1 MAKLLEFAALL
12 PVPEGDDSVERALAL
27 DITQSYIVEAPAGS
41 GKTGLLIQRLL
52 KLLASPDVTDP
63 AQILA
68 VTFTRKA
75 THEMRDRVLGQL
87 AAAKAGAP
95 VQGSFEATTRLLAE
109 AVLEHDATL
118 GWQLLDHP
126 ERLNI
131 KTIDALSIEIA
142 GSLPVLSGAGGQ
154 TPVDRAGE
162 LYAQAARRTLNLLG
176 GKDEALTRALETVL
190 LHRDGNL
197 ADCEHLVAEMLQWRD
212 QWTELIPH
220 SPAGLTDEYLESV
233 TLPKLEKALENA
245 ICRALTK
252 LKKKMPAE
260 LLQQL
265 CNLASEMA
273 RADGYKGALSPIAI
287 CSDRNEPPEE
297 SADDLEYWAALAHLL
312 VKPSTPR
319 DWRIAVHSH
328 VLRVEIATH
337 QKAELKLILSD
348 LKGRHDL
355 LDALCALTKLPP
367 LKYPPEQWNV
377 AKALFRVLDRALL
390 ELQTVFAL
398 RSECDF
404 IEFSV
409 LARNALSGG
418 GATTELATSA
428 GMSLQHLLVDEMQ
441 DTSNSQ
447 YELIRLLTNGW
458 DGRRQTV
465 FLVGD
470 PKQSIYMFREARVE
484 RFIDTLKAGQLGPL
498 PLEPLYLTANFRS
511 QANLVDGFNKTFLP
525 IFPASASVGTVIY
538 RLATANRPSSREP
551 AIVWHANPLPY
562 ESDPTVKGELRRAQS
577 RAHAVEVR
585 TIVEEW
591 RARPLPTGRTKP
603 WKIAV
608 LVAARSHLNDIV
620 QALSAGES
628 IPFRA
633 VKVVPL
639 AERQEILDL
648 VALTRALLHPADR
661 TAMLAL
667 LRTPW
672 CGLTLSDLHLLA
684 GGDDRAQAN
693 RTVLE
698 LVAERGDLLSADG
711 VARLEPF
718 WTVLSAAIAQRGR
731 MPLAKLVERTW
742 RAFAAPDFAKKE
754 ELANAN
760 RFFDLIDELEERP
773 EPVTAARLE
782 GALKDLF
789 AAPSTVQDAVDLMT
803 IHGSKGLEWDVVL
816 IPALERPGQSSRGR
830 LLSWLEL
837 EGGNKD
843 DPNAAHGII
852 APVQPK
858 GKDSYALSQWMRS
871 IEAAR
876 EVAERKRLLYV
887 ACTRAREEL
896 HLFAAPALTTA
907 GEITRG
913 SSTLLAAAWPAAEAI
928 FAERQPTPLTLDIAA
943 AAGPR
948 LVQPTPP
955 RTISRIPLAA
965 LPLPNLQ
972 PVPVA
977 QPLRTFERPEGAF
990 EARAFGNTMH
1000 IFLELIAQRIASGA
1014 SAEALIPQIPRWL
1027 PRISTVL
1034 RSSGLAPTAVA
1045 RATTNLQRGLTR
1057 TLEDPN
1063 GRWVLAPHPDAAS
1076 EAAYT
1081 SASAGSIRLD
1091 RTFLAGP
1098 GPGSSGETHL
1108 WIVDFKTSSHTVEG
1122 LDAFLQQERE
1132 QYAPQLETYAQHL
1145 VPRGLPIRLALY
1157 YPALSQLIWWS
1168 YAALQSVGPGL

>member
-1 MAKLLEFAALL
+1 MADILEFPALK
-12 PVPEGDDSVERALAL
+12 PFPDGTDDLERILAL

-63 AQILA
+63 GQILA

-87 AAAKAGAP
+87 ASAKAGAP
-95 VQGSFEATTRLLAE
+95 LQDSFEASTRLLAE
-109 AVLEHDATL
+109 AVLEHDAAL
-118 GWQLLDHP
+118 GWHLLDHP

-154 TPVDRAGE
+154 TPVERAGE
-162 LYAQAARRTLNLLG
+162 LYAQAARQTLNLLG
-176 GKDEALTRALETVL
+176 GKDDNLTRALETVL

-212 QWTELIPH
+212 QWTGLIPH
-220 SPAGLTDEYLESV
+220 SPGGVTDEYLESV
-233 TLPKLEKALENA
+233 TLPKLEKVLESA
-245 ICRALTK
+245 VCRGLRW
-252 LKKKMPAE
+252 LNRIMPAE

-265 CNLASEMA
+265 CDLASEIA
-273 RADGYKGALSPIAI
+273 RADGYKGKPSPIAI
-287 CSDRNEPPEE
+287 CRGRNQPPEE
-297 SADDLEYWAALAHLL
+297 KADDLEYWVALAHLL
-312 VKPSTPR
+312 VKPSDPR
-319 DWRIAVHSH
+319 GWRKALHAHI
-328 VLRVEIATH
+328 LGVEIVKPH
-337 QKAELKLILSD
+337 QVELKGILSALED
-348 LKGRHDL
+348 RQDI

-367 LKYPPEQWNV
+367 LKYPPEQWHV
-377 AKALFRVLDRALL
+377 AKALFRVLDRALI

-404 IEFSV
+404 TEFSL
-409 LARNALSGG
+409 LARNALG
-418 GATTELATSA
+418 GAGATNELATSA

-458 DGRRQTV
+458 DGRSQTV

-484 RFIDTLKAGQLGPL
+484 RFIDTLKAGHLGPL

-525 IFPASASVGTVIY
+525 IFPASDSAANAETVVY
-538 RLATANRPSSREP
+538 RLATASRPPSTAP
-551 AIVWHANPLPY
+551 GIVWHANPLPY
-562 ESDPTVKGELRRAQS
+562 ASDSTVKAELRRAQS

-591 RARPLPTGRTKP
+591 RARPLPKGRTKP
-603 WKIAV
+603 WRIAV

-633 VKVVPL
+633 LKVVPL

-684 GGDDRAQAN
+684 GGDDRNLAN

-698 LVAERGDLLSADG
+698 LIAERGDLLSADG
-711 VARLEPF
+711 VARLQPF
-718 WTVLSAAIAQRGR
+718 WTVFSAAIAGRGR
-731 MPLAKLVERTW
+731 MPLAQLVERTW
-742 RAFAAPDFAKKE
+742 RAFAAPHFASKE
-754 ELANAN
+754 EIENAN
-760 RFFDLIDELEERP
+760 RFFDLVDELEERP
-773 EPVTAARLE
+773 EPVTAARLD

-789 AAPSTVQDAVDLMT
+789 AAPSTVEDAVDLMT
-803 IHGSKGLEWDVVL
+803 IHGSKGLEWDVVF

-837 EGGNKD
+837 GGGNED
-843 DPNAAHGII
+843 DPDVAHGII
-852 APVQPK
+852 APVQSK
-858 GKDSYALSQWMRS
+858 GEDGSAINKWMRS

-876 EVAERKRLLYV
+876 EAEERKRLLYV

-896 HLFAAPALTTA
+896 HLFAAPPFPAKGGIVPRKT
-907 GEITRG
+907 
-913 SSTLLAAAWPAAEAI
+913 TLLAAAWPAAKDL
-928 FAERQPTPLTLDIAA
+928 FADIQPTPLILDIAA
-943 AAGPR
+943 AASPR
-948 LVQPTPP
+948 LVQATPP
-955 RTISRIPLAA
+955 RTISRIPLAS

-972 PVPVA
+972 LPLAA
-977 QPLRTFERPEGAF
+977 QPLQAFDRPEGAF
-990 EARAFGNTMH
+990 EARAFGNAMH
-1000 IFLELIAQRIASGA
+1000 TFLELIAQRIVTGA
-1014 SAEALIPQIPRWL
+1014 SAEALIPQIPGWL

-1034 RSSGLAPTAVA
+1034 RSSGLAPAVVS
-1045 RATTNLQRGLTR
+1045 RAAANLQRGLTR
-1057 TLEDPN
+1057 TLEDAN
-1063 GRWVLAPHPDAAS
+1063 GRWILAPHPDAAS
-1076 EAAYT
+1076 EAAFT

-1098 GPGSSGETHL
+1098 TPGSTGETHL
-1108 WIVDFKTSSHTVEG
+1108 WIVDFKTSSHAVEG
-1122 LDAFLQQERE
+1122 LDAFLHQERE

-1145 VPRGLPIRLALY
+1145 VSRGLPIRLALY
-1157 YPALSQLIWWS
+1157 YPALSQTIWWS
-1168 YAALQSVGPGL
+1168 YAAL